1 MAKKPAVRKPRKK
14 KADDAYTVEGNWV
27 KLPDGTSVEEAVA
40 YATGKKKKLP
50 APAKRRAA
58 GKPAAK
64 KPKKPGR
71 PTTFDEAKAS
81 EMVRFIEEG
90 MSDRRA
96 AREAG
101 INHSTAQGWE
111 EKNPEFAARLARARD
126 VERPKSNEGG
136 LFDDIQDLEV
146 MASSPEYTNAQVAA
160 KKAAFEA
167 RLKMAGAY
175 DSRFNDKKSVE
186 LTGAAGKD
194 LIPAPGLPPEQMNEL
209 AVRIAKVREETRR
222 KKMESAGDE

>member
-40 YATGKKKKLP
+40 YATGKKKLP
-50 APAKRRAA
+50 ATAKRRAA
-58 GKPAAK
+58 GKPAA
-64 KPKKPGR
+64 KKPGR

-111 EKNPEFAARLARARD
+111 ERNPEFAARLARARD

-136 LFDDIQDLEV
+136 LFDDIQDLEM

-186 LTGAAGKD
+186 LTGAGGKD
-194 LIPAPGLPPEQMNEL
+194 LVPPANDEL
-209 AVRIAKVREETRR
+209 LREALAASREKLAAMERERR
-222 KKMESAGDE
+222 EREDGTGS